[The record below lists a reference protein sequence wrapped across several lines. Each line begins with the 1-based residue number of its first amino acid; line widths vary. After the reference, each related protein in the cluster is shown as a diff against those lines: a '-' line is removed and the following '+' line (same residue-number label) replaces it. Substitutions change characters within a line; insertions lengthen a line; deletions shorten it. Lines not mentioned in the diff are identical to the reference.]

1 MNKITDRLGQIV
13 KNGDAVRYW
22 HKVNG
27 RSTPEIGEVVGFL
40 YSSGEIRIERK
51 NYNDTNISF
60 RRSSG
65 ITKLSKAEAVLWK
78 MEQFI
83 SDESKNI

>member
-1 MNKITDRLGQIV
+1 MNKMVDRLGQILH
-13 KNGDAVRYW
+13 NGDAVRYW

-27 RSTPEIGEVVGFL
+27 KSTPEIGEVVGFFN
-40 YSSGEIRIERK
+40 SSDEIWIERK
-51 NYNDTNISF
+51 NYNDTNISY

-78 MEQFI
+78 MEQFTSAEEI
-83 SDESKNI
+83 